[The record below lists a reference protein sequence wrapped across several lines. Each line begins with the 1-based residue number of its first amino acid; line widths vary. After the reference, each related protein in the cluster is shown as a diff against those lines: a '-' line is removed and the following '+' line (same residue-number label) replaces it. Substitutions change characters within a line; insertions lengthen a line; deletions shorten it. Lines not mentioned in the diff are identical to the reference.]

1 MLKRHALSL
10 AAALLCGALPLH
22 AKTFNWTSASD
33 IPTLDIHS
41 QNNAL
46 GNGVHAAVY
55 ESLVYYNSKS
65 FKLEPMLATAWKQV
79 SPTQMQFT
87 LRQGVKFSDGSAM
100 TAEDVKFSLERAMAK
115 TSNYSVYTQGIDKV
129 VVAGPNT
136 IDVFTKAPNPVLLN
150 QLTELR
156 VMSKAWAEA
165 NKSVEPKDIKA
176 KDESFAH
183 RNAMGTGP
191 FMVKEWRPDQKLVL
205 VANPNW
211 WGTAAKAQPG
221 NVTEIVYTPIKSEA
235 TRMAA
240 LLSGEV
246 DLVLD
251 PTPQD
256 LQRVQSN
263 PALKVV
269 TGPENRTIFFGMDQ
283 FRDELPNSNVKGKN
297 PLKDQRVRQALYQAI
312 DIDAI
317 HKVVMRG
324 LSQNT
329 GTLIA
334 PQVNG
339 WTKRADQRYPYDAA
353 AAQKLLAEAGYKDGF
368 EVDFAC
374 PNNRYIADER
384 ICQAVTAMWAKVG
397 VKAKLRTLPLVT
409 YFPMIQRHE
418 ASIYMLGWGVPTFDA
433 LYSLQSLVRSVGA
446 GGDGNYNVGRYSN
459 PQMDALIERI
469 KVEVDHKNRNELIE
483 KALLL
488 EHQDVSHLPLHNQV
502 IPWAMKKNIEV
513 VHRADNRL
521 DWRLI
526 TVK

>member
-1 MLKRHALSL
+1 MKLRHIALAMLAGS
-10 AAALLCGALPLH
+10 CVLPLY
-22 AKTFNWTSASD
+22 AKTFKWTSASD

-55 ESLVYYNSKS
+55 ESLVYYNSKT
-65 FKLEPMLATAWKQV
+65 FKIEPMLATAWKQI
-79 SPTQMQFT
+79 SPTQMQFA
-87 LRQGVKFSDGSAM
+87 LRTGVKFSDGSAM
-100 TAEDVKFSLERAMAK
+100 TADDVKYSLERAMAK

-129 VVAGPNT
+129 VASGPDT
-136 IDVFTKAPNPVLLN
+136 IDIHTKSPNPVLLN

-156 VMSKAWAEA
+156 VMSRAWADK
-165 NKSVEPKDIKA
+165 NKSLEPKDIKT
-176 KDESFAH
+176 KEESYAH

-191 FMVKEWRPDQKLVL
+191 FMVKEWQPDQKLVM
-205 VANPNW
+205 VENPHW
-211 WGTAAKAQPG
+211 WGTAAKAKSG
-221 NVTEIVYTPIKSEA
+221 NVTEIIYTPVKSEA

-240 LLSGEV
+240 LLSGQV
-246 DLVLD
+246 DFVLD

-256 LQRVQSN
+256 LQRVQSS

-269 TGPENRTIFFGMDQ
+269 TGPENRTMFFGMDQ
-283 FRDELPNSNVKGKN
+283 HRDELPGSNIKGKN

-339 WTKRADQRYPYDAA
+339 YTKRADQRYPYNPA
-353 AAQKLLAEAGYKDGF
+353 AAQKLLADAGYKEGF

-374 PNNRYIADER
+374 PNNRYIGDER
-384 ICQAVTAMWAKVG
+384 ICQAVAAMWAKVG

-409 YFPMIQRHE
+409 YFPMIQRYE
-418 ASIYMLGWGVPTFDA
+418 ASIYLLGWGVPTFDA
-433 LYSLQSLVRSVGA
+433 LYSLQSLTRSVGA

-469 KVEVDHKNRNELIE
+469 KVETDAKNRNALIE
-483 KALLL
+483 KALIL
-488 EHQDVSHLPLHNQV
+488 EREDVSHLPLHNQV
-502 IPWAMKKNIEV
+502 IPWAMKKNIDV

-526 TVK
+526 SVK